1 MGKISKTSGL
11 QDTGHPKWEALY
23 FVAKH
28 WRSDLEFYK
37 DELRFLHNLI
47 AKYLIW
53 ITKKENLEKVADIRQ
68 KEHLLTLRSEELFQK
83 ITSHLEMAVTIVE
96 GGDAA
101 VKKEF
106 FVTHAELETEI
117 ADFVKAFRES
127 RKEVFTVTEYVMD
140 SEELRNILDS

>member
-1 MGKISKTSGL
+1 MVKVSKTSGV
-11 QDTGHPKWEALY
+11 QEPGNPNWEELY

-28 WRSDLEFYK
+28 WRSDLDFYK

-53 ITKKENLEKVADIRQ
+53 ITKKENLKRVGDIRQ
-68 KEHLLTLRSEELFQK
+68 KEHHLTLRAEELYQK
-83 ITSHLEMAVTIVE
+83 VSSHLEMAVNIVN
-96 GGDAA
+96 GGEKA

-106 FVTHAELETEI
+106 FTTHAELEIEI
-117 ADFVKAFRES
+117 ADFVKSFRES
-127 RKEVFTVTEYVMD
+127 RKEVFIVTEYVLD

>member
-1 MGKISKTSGL
+1 MGKISKTSGV
-11 QDTGHPKWEALY
+11 QDTGHPKWEGLY

-53 ITKKENLEKVADIRQ
+53 ITKKENLESVAAIRQ
-68 KEHLLTLRSEELFQK
+68 KEHQLSLRTEELYQK
-83 ITSHLEMAVTIVE
+83 VSSHLEMAVTIVE

-117 ADFVKAFRES
+117 ADFVKTFRES